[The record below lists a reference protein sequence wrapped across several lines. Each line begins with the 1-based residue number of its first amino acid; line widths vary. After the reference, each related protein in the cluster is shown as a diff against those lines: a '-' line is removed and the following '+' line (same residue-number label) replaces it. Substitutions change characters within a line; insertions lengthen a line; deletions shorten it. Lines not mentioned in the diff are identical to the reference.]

1 MTNLFVYETLNNTA
15 DFREW
20 RIHRLLNVD
29 GTLPNVHN
37 DAVNILLL
45 SLMVVKL
52 FLTNVFGNYFF
63 LSTISAL
70 IMICEWKQFYNLR
83 TKLFHKV
90 NNLQKRSLLSSPLL
104 FNCLLWF
111 QLPALHKACP
121 TACCRGSGRMRRWWW
136 RSGVVSSAV
145 CVRKRGWGGDGV
157 GRQEA
162 LTRSGKRQGGAN
174 VEIQDTTVKLF
185 TGIQK

>member
-45 SLMVVKL
+45 SLVVVKL

-70 IMICEWKQFYNLR
+70 IMICEWK
-83 TKLFHKV
+83 
-90 NNLQKRSLLSSPLL
+90 
-104 FNCLLWF
+104 
-111 QLPALHKACP
+111 
-121 TACCRGSGRMRRWWW
+121 
-136 RSGVVSSAV
+136 
-145 CVRKRGWGGDGV
+145 
-157 GRQEA
+157 
-162 LTRSGKRQGGAN
+162 
-174 VEIQDTTVKLF
+174 
-185 TGIQK
+185 